1 MQLQDN
7 KEGWNLQAERILD
20 EYGNAL
26 LRYAYTFLH
35 NTSDAEEILQE
46 TLIQFLKTRP
56 EFENSRHEKA
66 WLFRVAGN
74 LSRNRIQ
81 YNAIRTTDELQDDLA
96 AAEKED
102 LAFVWEAVKSLPERQ
117 RSAIHLFYQE
127 GCSTAEIAEI
137 LKEKE
142 STVRS
147 DLRRARLKLKKI
159 LKEDYDFEEAV

>member
-1 MQLQDN
+1 MQLQDTR
-7 KEGWNLQAERILD
+7 EDRNLQAERILD

-46 TLIQFLKTRP
+46 TLIQFLRTRP
-56 EFENSRHEKA
+56 EFENRQHEKA

-81 YNAIRTTDELQDDLA
+81 YNAIRSTDELKDDLA
-96 AAEKED
+96 AGEKED

-117 RSAIHLFYQE
+117 RCAIHLFYQE

-147 DLRRARLKLKKI
+147 DLRRARLRLKKI